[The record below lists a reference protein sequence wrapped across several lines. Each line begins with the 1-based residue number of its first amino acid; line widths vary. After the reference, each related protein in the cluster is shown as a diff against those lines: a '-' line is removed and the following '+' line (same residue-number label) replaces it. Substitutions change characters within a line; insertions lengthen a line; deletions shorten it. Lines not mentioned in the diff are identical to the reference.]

1 MRKAGRKPDFLLSRA
16 HQNCISTAKLP
27 IVDLV
32 FGGGQFEMT
41 NQKLR
46 KRLLIAAGVVMLILA
61 ISLIEYIAKYPQNN
75 TTFVGSNAT
84 LFALLFAAYLA
95 YVFQQRGKFVDELR
109 SWWNGIVE
117 AKSDFF
123 IYCDKTSP
131 TEDDYLKGF
140 YGLSIS
146 MDALRLIYCNVGRG
160 KNNPKG
166 YYPFEQV
173 RDMVD
178 IVRSVEH
185 RRKPNAEDR
194 LRTKQAINL
203 IFQSL
208 RHAIQA
214 EANASVPD
222 QPTLYS
228 SKYRSS
234 YLDEIKRGIG
244 LDVMSIRELNK
255 QEDYVSRREKL

>member
-1 MRKAGRKPDFLLSRA
+1 
-16 HQNCISTAKLP
+16 
-27 IVDLV
+27 
-32 FGGGQFEMT
+32 MT

-46 KRLLIAAGVVMLILA
+46 KRLLIAAGMVVLILA
-61 ISLIEYIAKYPQNN
+61 ISFVEYIAKYPANN
-75 TTFVGSNAT
+75 TTFIGSNAT

-123 IYCDKTSP
+123 KYCDKSSP
-131 TEDDYLKGF
+131 SEEDYLKGF
-140 YGLSIS
+140 YKLSTS
-146 MDALRLIYCNVGRG
+146 MDTLRLIYCNVGRD
-160 KNNPKG
+160 KTNPKG

-173 RDMVD
+173 RDIID

-185 RRKPNAEDR
+185 RREPTAEDR
-194 LRTKQAINL
+194 LKAKQAINI

-214 EANASVPD
+214 EASASTGLNRLEAFMSDECPTQEKQDEFDLIYDGIEKNVGQLVNFTAEIDKKLCTPILP
-222 QPTLYS
+222 QPMEQPAGS
-228 SKYRSS
+228 SS
-234 YLDEIKRGIG
+234 
-244 LDVMSIRELNK
+244 
-255 QEDYVSRREKL
+255 